1 MKTWIYISACLTVSV
16 MLLTGCGS
24 DQVST
29 DEIKAAIQ
37 ESVPTI
43 SQLADGPTTITF
55 KSDNGEVTNYTVTE
69 DGDKITVTDEDGK
82 TICTFS
88 VNDFSK

>member
-1 MKTWIYISACLTVSV
+1 MKKWIYISACLTISAV
-16 MLLTGCGS
+16 LLTGCGNN
-24 DQVST
+24 QVST

-37 ESVPTI
+37 ESIPTI
-43 SQLADGPTTITF
+43 SQLSDGPTSITF
-55 KSDNGEVTNYTVTE
+55 KNDNDETINYTVTE
-69 DGDKITVTDEDGK
+69 EDDQIKVSDENGK